1 MNDLDQLKT
10 LLFGA
15 EKQALDSI
23 TERVGRREA
32 RTVDVAEILPEAIH
46 QSHKSG
52 VDLVESLTEPVGECV
67 QRALHDDPET
77 FSNALYPVMGPAI
90 RKSILAT
97 LRNFAQQINAA
108 VEHSIS
114 PKGLK
119 WRWQASRAGVPFGQF
134 LLQKTLQYRVEQ
146 AYLIS
151 RENGLLI
158 GHVHHEASKIK
169 DSDAVSA
176 MFTAIQDFVKES
188 FSPDRSGR
196 LESAD
201 MGEFTLWAIH
211 GPHALLVCVIRG
223 VPPKAMRAD
232 LSAVLERIHF
242 RYGDA
247 IREYKGDTA
256 SVVGVEADL
265 ERCLRLEAH
274 RDREERGSNKALWIA
289 ALVLLLAVAALSG
302 YRSWTQWQQ
311 FDRLQAA
318 LESTPG
324 IHVTEIERNGA
335 EFAVRGL
342 RDPLAVTIQ
351 EVATAAQVDADRV
364 TAEMQPFQSL
374 QPEIIEAR
382 ARSRLS
388 PPPTAQLAVSGST
401 LVISGD
407 APSIWR
413 QQAEARYSS
422 LAGISSLDTSAL
434 NVSDQ
439 DAPEAPGDGAAEVPD
454 QDGIAARADRLN
466 SHAFRFASDVV
477 LAAGAGDELRR
488 YAEDLR
494 SLRNDAA
501 AAGYLVDVT
510 LYGSTDASGND
521 SVNAELARRR
531 ADVVKSVFAEYEIPV
546 LHTARLQDQL
556 EPDISTDDPSWRFV
570 RVDLRLRPMP
580 NQQ

>member
-32 RTVDVAEILPEAIH
+32 RTADVAEILPEAIH

-67 QRALHDDPET
+67 RRALHDDPET
-77 FSNALYPVMGPAI
+77 FSNALYPVMGPAL
-90 RKSILAT
+90 RKSIMAT
-97 LRNFAQQINAA
+97 LRNFAQQLNAA
-108 VEHSIS
+108 VEHSVS

-119 WRWQASRAGVPFGQF
+119 WRWQASRAGIPFGEF

-232 LSAVLERIHF
+232 LSAILERIHF

-256 SVVGVEADL
+256 SVAGVEADL

-274 RDREERGSNKALWIA
+274 RDREKRGSKRLLWIA
-289 ALVLLLAVAALSG
+289 ALVLLLVVVGLSG

-311 FDRLQAA
+311 FDRLRAA
-318 LESTPG
+318 LASTPG
-324 IHVTEIERNGA
+324 IHITEIERNGA
-335 EFAVRGL
+335 EFAIRGL
-342 RDPLAVTIQ
+342 RDPLAMTVQ
-351 EVATAAQVDADRV
+351 EVATAAQVDTGLV

-382 ARSRLS
+382 ARSLLA
-388 PPPTAQLAVSGST
+388 PPSTARLAVNGST

-407 APSIWR
+407 ASSAWR
-413 QQAEARYSS
+413 RQVEARHAS
-422 LAGISSLDTSAL
+422 LAGISSLDISAL
-434 NVSDQ
+434 KVSDQ
-439 DAPEAPGDGAAEVPD
+439 DAPGLPD
-454 QDGIAARADRLN
+454 QDGIAARTDTLN
-466 SHAFRFASDVV
+466 KQTFRFASDLVF
-477 LAAGAGDELRR
+477 AAGAEDGLRR

-494 SLRNDAA
+494 SLCNDAA

-510 LYGSTDASGND
+510 LYGSTDASGGEAA
-521 SVNAELARRR
+521 NAELARRR
-531 ADVVKSVFAEYEIPV
+531 ADVVANLFAEYEVPV
-546 LHTARLQDQL
+546 LRTRRLQEQL
-556 EPDISTDDPSWRFV
+556 EPHISTDDPSWRFV
-570 RVDLRLRPMP
+570 RIDLSLRPIP
-580 NQQ
+580 KQQ